1 MSPVYNHGPLA
12 QSAAS
17 KRIAA
22 LAAQQAAILEQL
34 KKTR

>member
-1 MSPVYNHGPLA
+1 VSPVYNYGPLA

-22 LAAQQAAILEQL
+22 LAAQQAAILDKLSKQP
-34 KKTR
+34 

>member
-22 LAAQQAAILEQL
+22 LAAQQQRILDDL